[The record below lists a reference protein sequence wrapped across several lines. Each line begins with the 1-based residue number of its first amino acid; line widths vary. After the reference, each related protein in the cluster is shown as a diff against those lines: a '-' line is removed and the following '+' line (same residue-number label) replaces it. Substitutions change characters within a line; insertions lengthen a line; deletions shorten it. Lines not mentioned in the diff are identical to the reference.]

1 MQLSRVDILQAM
13 FQENTLYHCI
23 SNWLS
28 HQPPG
33 MSKTWIVN
41 SLETKDEL
49 APRCLRKV
57 YYLVKCQCYVLLLY
71 NLTIKI
77 LILEFIVIKM
87 HIRDLLDIFFYWIYQ
102 IQNRSQILTKH
113 MASVFISYKFTVLG
127 YTNLNS
133 TFCPLNVLHNSDV
146 KPKAQ

>member
-1 MQLSRVDILQAM
+1 
-13 FQENTLYHCI
+13 
-23 SNWLS
+23 
-28 HQPPG
+28 
-33 MSKTWIVN
+33 MSKKSVLSCKMSVLCFIIVQLN
-41 SLETKDEL
+41 NE
-49 APRCLRKV
+49 
-57 YYLVKCQCYVLLLY
+57 
-71 NLTIKI
+71 NLDVGIP
-77 LILEFIVIKM
+77 LINRSM